1 MNSVFTKK
9 ILLTGVAGFIGHHLA
24 IKYLEEGYQVLGIDN
39 LRNDDSYDFK
49 SQRLNNLQS
58 KNNFTFEHIDIR
70 DKEVV
75 SDLFQRHTFEL
86 ILHLAARTGVRESSA
101 QYADYLNTNVNGTC
115 HIFDA
120 NLKQKAPI
128 IFASSSSV
136 YGDNHTIPF
145 SEDQKIA
152 SPLSVYAASKASA
165 ELLAY
170 HYSKNFVMPITA
182 LRFFTVYGPWCRK
195 DMAVYKFFK
204 AIQEGKEITLF
215 DEGQLLRDFTYVG
228 DIVESIFLLSTIIP
242 KEPPRFEVYN
252 IGKGGQAKVIDLV
265 HFIEAA
271 IDKKAII
278 VNKQKVGEDMEA
290 TQANVDQLFEK
301 IQFKPATTLREGILK
316 TRDWFLSNS

>member
-1 MNSVFTKK
+1 MNSNNSKK

-24 IKYLEEGYQVLGIDN
+24 VKYLSEGNQVIGIDN
-39 LRNDDSYDFK
+39 LRVDDSVNFK
-49 SQRLNNLQS
+49 SQRIKDLETRS
-58 KNNFTFEHIDIR
+58 AFIFEKIDIR
-70 DKEVV
+70 DREAV
-75 SDLFQRHTFEL
+75 SDLFQRHTFDL
-86 ILHLAARTGVRESSA
+86 ILHLAARTGVRESSE

-115 HIFDA
+115 HLFDA
-120 NLKQKAPI
+120 NVDQKCPI

-136 YGDNHTIPF
+136 YGDNHIMPF

-170 HYSKNFVMPITA
+170 HYSKNFGMPITA

-215 DEGQLLRDFTYVG
+215 DEGQLLRDFTFVD
-228 DIVESIFLLSTIIP
+228 DIVESIFLLSSLTASGHA
-242 KEPPRFEVYN
+242 KFEVYN
-252 IGKGGQAKVIDLV
+252 IGNGNQSKVIDLV
-265 HFIEAA
+265 RLIEVSLG
-271 IDKKAII
+271 KTAII
-278 VNKQKVGEDMEA
+278 KFQQKVGEDMEA

-301 IQFKPATTLREGILK
+301 IRFKPATTLSEGIMK
-316 TRDWFLSNS
+316 TRDWFLSND